1 MTEVEPHGMSLKAQ
15 ETGSIPPDLCIVSI
29 LVIRCPREQRGTRPP
44 PFEFNRLSGPSWGSG
59 GGTLKRF
66 WKP

>member
-29 LVIRCPREQRGTRPP
+29 FVIRCPREQFTKARNTTP
-44 PFEFNRLSGPSWGSG
+44 
-59 GGTLKRF
+59 TL
-66 WKP
+66 